1 MASELRVNTIN
12 SRTGFGTITVSETGQ
27 DLVGITTIENLT
39 TENTL
44 VGAAASFTGN
54 VQVGGVLTYEDVT
67 NIDSV
72 GLITARSGIEIGAR
86 PGVGASISADG
97 NMIVSGISTFGGSLK
112 ADGGVDASTQT
123 VTVNELNLADSIVH
137 GGDANTKIRFP
148 AADTITAETAGSER
162 FRITSAGLVGIGEN
176 NPSYQT
182 EVKVSDTSA
191 YSASSIATSQNQLRV
206 NNAGASGVAGILLT
220 AEPSSGSAGH
230 ASIRATSHASGS
242 ADLIFSTRN
251 ASTFGEKIR
260 VKYDGK
266 ISIGG
271 PSNDPPGTPDGNLHV
286 QDGSAGSVTADTAG
300 NLAVFEDSA
309 SNGISILVPSD
320 ERANIY
326 FGTPG
331 TGGQIEA
338 GIQYAHESVSTA
350 ADRRDM
356 IFRAG
361 GGEKVRIQGTGG
373 ISFGGDTASNF
384 ALDDYDE
391 GTWTPN
397 VLDGNGS
404 NYTIQVDTARY
415 TKIGRLV
422 HCHYQIKRT
431 ENGSKTGTLRISNIP
446 FAHDGTSIQ
455 GGNWWCDHG
464 SPTDGLGDI
473 IGGIH
478 SIGSGSSSVY
488 FVKPTDESGMG
499 TASSRYLEHGQ
510 WTLNRW
516 IYGSFIYYSAT

>member
-1 MASELRVNTIN
+1 MALTLSGTSGIVGAGI
-12 SRTGFGTITVSETGQ
+12 GTIDSSGANVTGIGTFTQ
-27 DLVGITTIENLT
+27 GHFSDHIYISDTICH
-39 TENTL
+39 
-44 VGAAASFTGN
+44 TGD
-54 VQVGGVLTYEDVT
+54 T
-67 NIDSV
+67 
-72 GLITARSGIEIGAR
+72 
-86 PGVGASISADG
+86 
-97 NMIVSGISTFGGSLK
+97 
-112 ADGGVDASTQT
+112 
-123 VTVNELNLADSIVH
+123 
-137 GGDANTKIRFP
+137 NTKIRFP
-148 AADTITAETAGSER
+148 TNDNISFETGGSQR
-162 FRITSAGLVGIGEN
+162 LL
-176 NPSYQT
+176 
-182 EVKVSDTSA
+182 
-191 YSASSIATSQNQLRV
+191 IATGTV
-206 NNAGASGVAGILLT
+206 AVGGA
-220 AEPSSGSAGH
+220 
-230 ASIRATSHASGS
+230 
-242 ADLIFSTRN
+242 
-251 ASTFGEKIR
+251 
-260 VKYDGK
+260 
-266 ISIGG
+266 
-271 PSNDPPGTPDGNLHV
+271 SNDPPASPDGNLHV

-478 SIGSGSSSVY
+478 SIGSGLTSVY

>member
-54 VQVGGVLTYEDVT
+54 VQIGGVLTYEDVT

-72 GLITARSGIEIGAR
+72 GLITARQGIEIGAR

-112 ADGGVDASTQT
+112 ADGGVDASSQT
-123 VTVNELNLADSIVH
+123 VTVNELNLADTIVH
-137 GGDANTKIRFP
+137 GGDSNTKIRFP
-148 AADTITAETAGSER
+148 AADTITAETGGTER
-162 FRITSAGLVGIGEN
+162 ARIDSSGNLLLGTSTSIQKLTIDSGGISLDNGWNTQWGADASRAYIQGEDSNGNDRLILGTTNTERLRIDENGYVGIKLTD
-176 NPSYQT
+176 PHLYYAKDLV
-182 EVKVSDTSA
+182 VKSIDQGGITIRSTGTSDTQYVMFA
-191 YSASSIATSQNQLRV
+191 DGTSGNERYRGYVGYQHNTGSGGEHLQL
-206 NNAGASGVAGILLT
+206 A
-220 AEPSSGSAGH
+220 
-230 ASIRATSHASGS
+230 ASGS
-242 ADLIFSTRN
+242 LVVRVDSDGLK
-251 ASTFGEKIR
+251 FG
-260 VKYDGK
+260 
-266 ISIGG
+266 S
-271 PSNDPPGTPDGNLHV
+271 
-286 QDGSAGSVTADTAG
+286 DTA
-300 NLAVFEDSA
+300 A
-309 SNGISILVPSD
+309 
-320 ERANIY
+320 AN
-326 FGTPG
+326 
-331 TGGQIEA
+331 
-338 GIQYAHESVSTA
+338 
-350 ADRRDM
+350 
-356 IFRAG
+356 
-361 GGEKVRIQGTGG
+361 
-373 ISFGGDTASNF
+373 
-384 ALDDYDE
+384 ALDDYEE

-397 VLDGNGS
+397 VIDGNGS

-415 TKIGRLV
+415 TKIGRLI

-478 SIGSGSSSVY
+478 SIGSGTTNVY

-499 TASSRYLEHGQ
+499 TASTRYLEHGQ